1 MQPPTADTSGVGTR
15 ANNPSRATAAT
26 DHGFTLI
33 EQIISMTVI
42 VGALLGLLST
52 LGTTARAITTA
63 RQRTIA
69 VSLAKQVIENL
80 QGADW
85 TKVATGTGVTTTDPM
100 VAAGTPLKLKVGG
113 SATEDLIFGGTA
125 LDGTPVSYR
134 TTQVAVAT
142 TFTLRTF
149 VTTVP
154 PAGGNGTGYRHVTVI
169 IEWPSSS
176 PTAHTLQFSS
186 LVFPLDYT
194 SFPSSNGSAEV
205 TDGLI
210 TLGGCLGGDTLDDV
224 HVALPG
230 ARSDTIASTLRT
242 AIGAATGAAAHV
254 EAHSRIDSTTCTPV
268 DPIAADNCPGVNI
281 ANIADNDSS
290 TTTSNTASGSGGTFL
305 CTIPPTAGGLVVSVP
320 PAGAASLTANAKTD
334 LCSPA
339 CPLAGVAD
347 AVPWALATVTPTAG
361 PSASFVSGDLTG
373 KLWSFVGDWSATT
386 SVDHDAV
393 GSVRATAELRAP
405 ALGILSLPGILDGA
419 VKVDAFTA
427 NASAA
432 SGYTTTAPTLTYGTT
447 VQLWNGIGY
456 ATPAVVVAPGTNW
469 TGGSTFAV
477 GDRQV
482 SLVVT
487 VQTQPLLV
495 VSVAATITPSTL
507 GLPPG
512 IGTDTFT
519 IEVNYGRVA
528 AHTTWLTKAA

>member
-1 MQPPTADTSGVGTR
+1 M
-15 ANNPSRATAAT
+15 T

-52 LGTTARAITTA
+52 LGTTARAMTTA

-85 TKVATGTGVTTTDPM
+85 TKVATGTDVTTADPM
-100 VAAGTPLKLKVGG
+100 VAAGPPLKLKVGG

-134 TTQVAVAT
+134 TTQVAVGT

-154 PAGGNGTGYRHVTVI
+154 PIGGKGTGYRHVTVVV
-169 IEWPSSS
+169 EWPSSS
-176 PTAHTLQFSS
+176 STAHTLQFSS

-210 TLGGCLGGDTLDDV
+210 TLGGCLGSDTFDDV
-224 HVALPG
+224 RVALPG

-242 AIGAATGAAAHV
+242 AIGAATSAAAHV

-268 DPIAADNCPGVNI
+268 DPVAPDNCPGVSI
-281 ANIADNDSS
+281 ANVADNDSS
-290 TTTSNTASGSGGTFL
+290 TTTLNTASGSGGSFL
-305 CTIPPTAGGLVVSVP
+305 CTNPPTGGGLVVLVP
-320 PAGAASLTANAKTD
+320 PAGATSLAANAKTD

-339 CPLAGVAD
+339 CPFAGVAD
-347 AVPWALATVTPTAG
+347 AVPWADARVTPTAG
-361 PSASFVSGDLTG
+361 SSATFNSVGLTG
-373 KLWSFVGDWSATT
+373 NVWSFVGDWSATT

-393 GSVRATAELRAP
+393 GSVRAAAVLNAP

-419 VKVDAFTA
+419 VKVASFTA
-427 NASAA
+427 TASAA
-432 SGYTTTAPTLTYGTT
+432 SGYTTTAPTLTFGTT
-447 VQLWNGIGY
+447 VQMWTGSGY
-456 ATPAVVVAPGTNW
+456 GPAVAVAAGTNW
-469 TGGSTFAV
+469 SGASTFAV

-482 SLVVT
+482 SLVAT

-495 VSVAATITPSTL
+495 VSVAVTITPSTL
-507 GLPPG
+507 GTPPG

>member
-1 MQPPTADTSGVGTR
+1 MGTR
-15 ANNPSRATAAT
+15 ANKPGRAPTTT

-33 EQIISMTVI
+33 EQVISMAVI

-52 LGTTARAITTA
+52 LGTTARAMTTG

-85 TKVATGTGVTTTDPM
+85 TSVATGTGVTTADPNIT
-100 VAAGTPLKLKVGG
+100 AGTPLKFGG
-113 SATEDLIFGGTA
+113 EDLYFGGNA
-125 LDGTPVSYR
+125 SYR
-134 TTQVAVAT
+134 TTQVAVGT

-154 PAGGNGTGYRHVTVI
+154 PAAGRGTGYRHVTVI

-176 PTAHTLQFSS
+176 STPHSLQFSS

-210 TLGGCLGGDTLDDV
+210 TLGGCLGGDTFDDV

-242 AIGAATGAAAHV
+242 AIGAATSAAAHV
-254 EAHSRIDSTTCTPV
+254 ETHTRIDSTTCVPV
-268 DPIAADNCPGVNI
+268 APVAADNCPGANI
-281 ANIADNDSS
+281 ASIADNDSS
-290 TTTSNTASGSGGTFL
+290 TTTSNAASGSGGYFACSNL
-305 CTIPPTAGGLVVSVP
+305 ATAGGLVVSVP
-320 PAGAASLTANAKTD
+320 PAAAATLAATAKTD

-339 CPLAGVAD
+339 CPFAAGVAD
-347 AVPWALATVTPTAG
+347 AVPWADARVTPTAG
-361 PSASFVSGDLTG
+361 SSAAFNSGELSG
-373 KLWSFVGDWSATT
+373 KLWSFANDWSATS

-393 GSVRATAELRAP
+393 GGVRAEASLSAP
-405 ALGILSLPGILDGA
+405 ALSILSLPGILEGA
-419 VKVDAFTA
+419 VKVGSFTA
-427 NASAA
+427 TASAA
-432 SGYTTTAPTLTYGTT
+432 SGYTTTSPTLTFGTT
-447 VQLWNGIGY
+447 VQMWTESGY
-456 ATPAVVVAPGTNW
+456 APAVTVAAGTNW
-469 TGGSTFAV
+469 TGTSTFLV
-477 GDRQV
+477 GARQV

-495 VSVAATITPSTL
+495 VSVAVTITPSTL
-507 GLPPG
+507 GPPPG

>member
-1 MQPPTADTSGVGTR
+1 MGTR

-52 LGTTARAITTA
+52 LGTTAKAMTTG

-85 TKVATGTGVTTTDPM
+85 TSVATGTGVTTADPK
-100 VAAGTPLKLKVGG
+100 VTAGTPLKFGG
-113 SATEDLIFGGTA
+113 EDLYFGGIA
-125 LDGTPVSYR
+125 SYR
-134 TTQVAVAT
+134 TTQVAVGT

-154 PAGGNGTGYRHVTVI
+154 PAGGKGTGYRHVTVI
-169 IEWPSSS
+169 VEWQSSS
-176 PTAHTLQFSS
+176 TTAHTLQFSS

-194 SFPSSNGSAEV
+194 SFPSSNASAEV

-210 TLGGCLGGDTLDDV
+210 TLGGCLGSDTFDDV

-242 AIGAATGAAAHV
+242 AIGAATSAAAHV
-254 EAHSRIDSTTCTPV
+254 ETHSRIDSTTCVPV
-268 DPIAADNCPGVNI
+268 DPVAADNCPGANI
-281 ANIADNDSS
+281 ASIADNDSS
-290 TTTSNTASGSGGTFL
+290 TTTSNTASGSGGYFF
-305 CTIPPTAGGLVVSVP
+305 CPTLASGGGLVVSVP
-320 PAGAASLTANAKTD
+320 PAIATTLAANAKTD
-334 LCSPA
+334 QCSPA
-339 CPLAGVAD
+339 CPFAAGVAD
-347 AVPWALATVTPTAG
+347 AVPWADARVTPTAG
-361 PSASFVSGDLTG
+361 SSAAFNSGELTG
-373 KLWSFVGDWSATT
+373 KLWTFANDWSATT

-393 GSVRATAELRAP
+393 GTVRAAASLSAP
-405 ALGILSLPGILDGA
+405 TLSIFSLVGIIPDGA
-419 VKVDAFTA
+419 VKVGSFTA
-427 NASAA
+427 TASGA
-432 SGYTTTAPTLTYGTT
+432 SGYTTTAPTLDFGTT
-447 VQLWNGIGY
+447 VQLWDGTAY
-456 ATPAVVVAPGTNW
+456 ATPALVVAPGTSW
-469 TGGSTFAV
+469 SGASTFAV
-477 GDRQV
+477 GVRQV
-482 SLVVT
+482 SLLVT

-495 VSVAATITPSTL
+495 VSVQVTITPSTL
-507 GLPPG
+507 GPPPG
-512 IGTDTFT
+512 IGTDMFT